1 MGDLGDD
8 FENPRFL
15 TPCSD
20 DMQNP
25 ISMHPS
31 SLHTQTYGLDGP
43 DFLKQEPG
51 TMDSPDF
58 SAFEAAY
65 DMSGFTGGTF
75 DLHSQDAS
83 DLSATQSLIDC
94 GNDWADRFQEQQF

>member
-20 DMQNP
+20 DMQHSL
-25 ISMHPS
+25 SMHQAAVQN
-31 SLHTQTYGLDGP
+31 QTYGLEVA

-51 TMDSPDF
+51 MDSPEF
-58 SAFEAAY
+58 STFDAAY
-65 DMSGFTGGTF
+65 DLGGFTGGTF
-75 DLHSQDAS
+75 DIHSQDAS

-94 GNDWADRFQEQQF
+94 GNDWADRLHDTQF